1 MYALIAFI
9 PILLTIIL
17 MAVVNWPAKRALPIA
32 WVLTAGIALV
42 IWKVDLLHV
51 LGFTLY
57 GMGKAFDLLVIIFG
71 AILILNTLKQS
82 GAMETINHGFRGVT
96 TVRRIQVIIIGWLF
110 GAFIEGAAGF
120 GTPAAL
126 AAPLLVGLGFPPLAA
141 AMVTLVLNSTP
152 VSYGAAGTPI
162 AGAMSTLQTNLVEI
176 GADPMVFERVLV
188 RWVALPHAFVGIFV
202 PLLAIVLLT
211 RFFGK
216 DRSIKAGL
224 AAAPFALFSG
234 LAFVVP
240 YSATAWFL
248 GREFP
253 SLLGALIGLPIVV
266 LAAKKGFLV
275 PKTPWDFAPA
285 AEWDEHWKSTVDI
298 ENVEEDEPMSLTR
311 AWAPYGLIA
320 AILVLTRIPALGLKE
335 IIMAQAIPFANIL
348 GIEGLNYDF
357 QWAYLPGT
365 IPFIL
370 VVLITHAMHRM
381 SKAEIKAAWG
391 NSFKQIAGAAIA
403 LLAGVAMVQVM
414 LNSGTNSAGLDSMM
428 TTMAQATAGIAG
440 AAFPL
445 FSVFIGVLGAFI
457 SGSNTV
463 SNILFSSFPFETA
476 TILAL
481 PQVLIVA
488 LQVIGGAVG
497 NMICV
502 NNVVAVS
509 ATVGTSGVEGR
520 IIRENLLP
528 CFLYGIVVSL
538 LMAVLIYGGF
548 NPLPL

>member
-1 MYALIAFI
+1 
-9 PILLTIIL
+9 
-17 MAVVNWPAKRALPIA
+17 MAVVNWPARRALPIA
-32 WVLTAGIALV
+32 WALTGVIAV
-42 IWKVDLLHV
+42 AIWKVDVVHV
-51 LGFTLY
+51 LGFSLF

-82 GAMETINHGFRGVT
+82 GAMETINHGFRGIT
-96 TVRRIQVIIIGWLF
+96 TDRRIQVIIIGWLF

-141 AMVTLVLNSTP
+141 AMSTLILNSTP
-152 VSYGAAGTPI
+152 VSFGAAGTPI
-162 AGAMSTLQTNLVEI
+162 AGAMSTLQTNLGAV

-188 RWVALPHAFVGIFV
+188 KWVSLPHAFVGVFV
-202 PLLAIVLLT
+202 PLLAIAMLT

-224 AAAPFALFSG
+224 AAAPFAIFSG
-234 LAFVVP
+234 LAFVIP
-240 YSATAWFL
+240 YSITAWFL

-253 SLLGALIGLPIVV
+253 SLLGALIGLPIVIF
-266 LAAKKGFLV
+266 AAKKRILV
-275 PKTPWDFAPA
+275 PKTAWDFPPES
-285 AEWDEHWKSTVDI
+285 EWEDHWRSKVDI
-298 ENVEEDEPMSLTR
+298 EEVEEDEPMSLAM

-320 AILVLTRIPALGLKE
+320 AILVVTRIPALGLKE
-335 IIMAQAIPFANIL
+335 IIVAQKIPFANIL

-370 VVLITHAMHRM
+370 VALITHAMHRM
-381 SKAEIKAAWG
+381 SRAEVKAAWG
-391 NSFKQIAGAAIA
+391 NSIKQIAGAAIA
-403 LLAGVAMVQVM
+403 LFAGVAMVQVM
-414 LNSGTNSAGLDSMM
+414 LKSGANAAELPSMM
-428 TTMAQATAGIAG
+428 TTMAQATAGLAG
-440 AAFPL
+440 AAFPF
-445 FSVFIGVLGAFI
+445 FSIFIGVLGAFI

-463 SNILFSSFPFETA
+463 SNVLFASFQFETA
-476 TILAL
+476 SILGL

-502 NNVVAVS
+502 NNVVAVC

-520 IIRENLLP
+520 IIRENALP
-528 CFLYGIVVSL
+528 CFIYGIAVTL
-538 LMAVLIYGGF
+538 LMAVLIYSGF
-548 NPLPL
+548 NPLPM

>member
-1 MYALIAFI
+1 MYAVLASI
-9 PILLTIIL
+9 PILLTIFL

-32 WVLTAGIALV
+32 WFLTAVIALAV
-42 IWKVDLLHV
+42 WQVDLQHV
-51 LGFTLY
+51 LGFSLF

-82 GAMETINHGFRGVT
+82 GAMSVINHGFRGVT
-96 TVRRIQVIIIGWLF
+96 TDRRIQVIIIGWLF

-152 VSYGAAGTPI
+152 VSFGAAGTPI
-162 AGAMSTLQTNLVEI
+162 AGAMSTLQSNLAEVA
-176 GADPMVFERVLV
+176 ADPMVFERVLV
-188 RWVALPHAFVGIFV
+188 KWVALPHAFVGAFV
-202 PLLAIVLLT
+202 PLLAIALLT

-216 DRSIKAGL
+216 QRSFKPGL
-224 AAAPFALFSG
+224 TAAPFAIFSG
-234 LAFVVP
+234 LAFVIP
-240 YSATAWFL
+240 YSITAWFL

-253 SLLGALIGLPIVV
+253 ALLGALIGLPVV
-266 LAAKKGFLV
+266 ITAARHGFLA
-275 PKTPWDFAPA
+275 PKTPWDFPA
-285 AEWDEHWKSTVDI
+285 KEEWDEHWRSSMPL
-298 ENVEEDEPMSLTR
+298 EEDAGNDRMSLAK
-311 AWAPYGLIA
+311 AWLPYGLIA
-320 AILVLTRIPALGLKE
+320 AILVVTRIPALGLKG
-335 IIMAQAIPFANIL
+335 IILAQKIPIHGIL
-348 GIEGLNYDF
+348 GIDGLDYDF

-370 VVLITHAMHRM
+370 VALITHAVHRM
-381 SKAEIKAAWG
+381 NGDEVKAAWLD
-391 NSFKQIAGAAIA
+391 SFKQISGAAIA
-403 LLAGVAMVQVM
+403 LFAGVAMVQVM
-414 LNSGTNSAGLDSMM
+414 LKSGTNAAALPSMM
-428 TTMAQATAGIAG
+428 TTLAEATAGLAG
-440 AAFPL
+440 AALPF

-463 SNILFSSFPFETA
+463 SNILFSSFQFETA
-476 TILAL
+476 TILGL

-502 NNVVAVS
+502 NNVVAVC

-520 IIRENLLP
+520 IIRENAPP
-528 CFLYGIVVSL
+528 CFLYGVLVSI
-538 LMAVLIYGGF
+538 LMAILIYSGF
-548 NPLPL
+548 NPMPM